1 MKAETNQRAS
11 CHRTEI
17 TPVMQFA
24 GYIPCDIWRDSG
36 IVRGIL
42 KFICID
48 YRIPREI
55 LSGKQCSRPSKPR

>member
-11 CHRTEI
+11 CYRTEI
-17 TPVMQFA
+17 TPVLPIA
-24 GYIPCDIWRDSG
+24 GHIPCDIWRDSG

-48 YRIPREI
+48 YRIPR
-55 LSGKQCSRPSKPR
+55 

>member
-11 CHRTEI
+11 CYRTEI
-17 TPVMQFA
+17 TPVLPIS
-24 GYIPCDIWRDSG
+24 GHITCDIWRDSG

-55 LSGKQCSRPSKPR
+55 VTGERCYRPSKPR